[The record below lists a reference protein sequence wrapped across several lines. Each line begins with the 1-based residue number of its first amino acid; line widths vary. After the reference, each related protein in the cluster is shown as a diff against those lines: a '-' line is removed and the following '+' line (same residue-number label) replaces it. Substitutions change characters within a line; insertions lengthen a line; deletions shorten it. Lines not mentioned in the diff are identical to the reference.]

1 MAEGHTRNHYDHRND
16 LAGEHRWGDTGQ
28 LLLILIFIVGT
39 ILDLFVLYLSSSWQD
54 IVPWYLRVLIFIPLL
69 LTALYFGKRSHG
81 IIFGQ
86 QRDGLMVVKEDVYA
100 HIRHPM
106 YFASLLT
113 YLGFVVL
120 GLSVVSLF
128 IFLIVIGFYVFIC
141 RYEEKIL
148 IEKLGDDYRRYKQQ
162 VPMLFPKF
170 W

>member
-1 MAEGHTRNHYDHRND
+1 MAEGHTRNHYAHRND

-39 ILDLFVLYLSSSWQD
+39 ILDLFMLRLSSGWQD
-54 IVPWYLRVLIFIPLL
+54 IVPWYLRVLVFIPLL
-69 LTALYFGKRSHG
+69 LAALYFGKRSHG

-86 QRDGLMVVKEDVYA
+86 QRDELMVIKEDVYA

-128 IFLIVIGFYVFIC
+128 IFLIVICFYVFIC